1 MKRAILSV
9 LLLTLFIAGCRDV
22 PYEEATG
29 WTSLFNGSDLS
40 GWDTYLGPPH
50 DGIEI
55 PDSLTR
61 FEEEAMGLNYDP
73 MQVFTVVEEG
83 GAPAIRISGQI
94 WGGIS
99 TADDFQDYHLKLEFK
114 WGQKRWPPRD
124 KAKRDS
130 GVLYHA
136 VGPHA
141 AGGAFW
147 MRSHELQV
155 QEGDCGDYWGVAGAI
170 ADIPATVTLDS
181 SYRYHTGAPMR
192 TFSPY
197 NETGR
202 HCIKYPD
209 TEKPTGEWNTL
220 ELFCHGDT
228 SVHLVNGVRN
238 MVLFNLRQSGN
249 GETFSPL
256 AEGKIQIQSEGAE
269 VFYRN
274 IRIRPLEQIPENYL
288 KQQD

>member
-1 MKRAILSV
+1 MKRACLS
-9 LLLTLFIAGCRDV
+9 LLFLTLFFTGCRDV

-29 WTSLFNGSDLS
+29 WITLFNGDDLS

-50 DGIEI
+50 EGIEI
-55 PDSLTR
+55 PDSLR
-61 FEEEAMGLNYDP
+61 LAGGEAMGLNNDP
-73 MQVFTVVEEG
+73 MQVFSVVEED
-83 GAPAIRISGQI
+83 GAPAIRISGQV

-99 TADDFQDYHLKLEFK
+99 TVEAFRDYHLQLEFK
-114 WGQKRWPPRD
+114 WGWKRWPPRD
-124 KAKRDS
+124 RAKRDS

-141 AGGAFW
+141 ADGAYW
-147 MRSHELQV
+147 MRSHEMQV

-170 ADIPATVTLDS
+170 ADIPAAITLDS
-181 SYRYHTGAPMR
+181 SYRYHPGAPRR

-209 TEKPTGEWNTL
+209 AEKPTGEWNTL
-220 ELFCHGDT
+220 ELLCRGDT

-238 MVLFNLRQSGN
+238 MVLFNLRQSDD
-249 GETFSPL
+249 GESFDPL
-256 AEGKIQIQSEGAE
+256 TEGKIQIQSEGAE

-274 IRIRPLEQIPENYL
+274 IRIRPLEKIPENYL
-288 KQQD
+288 EVK